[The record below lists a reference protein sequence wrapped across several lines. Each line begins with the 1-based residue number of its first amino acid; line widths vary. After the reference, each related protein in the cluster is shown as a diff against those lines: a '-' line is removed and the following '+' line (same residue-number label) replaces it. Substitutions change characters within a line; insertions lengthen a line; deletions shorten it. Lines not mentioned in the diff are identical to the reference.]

1 MDDLDGAVGA
11 KAWAPAAKRRA
22 AAAVFI
28 DSKCLVEEKFYER
41 TMATLTQ
48 HSSTFISSVLR
59 SIDRPGGARR
69 RSLAISPGMRLEG
82 SIYD

>member
-41 TMATLTQ
+41 TMATR